1 MFEAEGGGGA
11 RLQIDVPV
19 AKGGGGVGFSPMQL
33 LLHALAAC
41 MSVTVVQILAKQR
54 LTLEQYDISVRG
66 ERAEEPPNPYTHIV
80 VEHRLAGDG
89 LTHANLERLVAM
101 VEERYCSVAA
111 TRRSASRTC
120 PRRSPANPRSASPT
134 TRSHP
139 SASSRSERSRSRGRR
154 RAARRP
160 RCARSSTRCAA
171 TTPACG
177 CSTSPA
183 AAPR

>member
-33 LLHALAAC
+33 LLEALAAC

-54 LTLEQYDISVRG
+54 LKLEQYEITVRG

-89 LTHANLERLVAM
+89 LTRSNLERLVAM

-111 TRRSASRTC
+111 TLPRGLIEHTVVLLDEASMAASRAT
-120 PRRSPANPRSASPT
+120 SD
-134 TRSHP
+134 
-139 SASSRSERSRSRGRR
+139 G
-154 RAARRP
+154 ARRP
-160 RCARSSTRCAA
+160 PEQR
-171 TTPACG
+171 
-177 CSTSPA
+177 
-183 AAPR
+183 